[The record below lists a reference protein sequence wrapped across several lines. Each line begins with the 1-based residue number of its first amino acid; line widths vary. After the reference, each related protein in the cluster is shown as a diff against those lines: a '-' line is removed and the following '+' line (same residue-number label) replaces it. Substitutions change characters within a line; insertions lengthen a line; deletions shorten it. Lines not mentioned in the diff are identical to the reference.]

1 MQTPPALEKQDKVG
15 IIAPARSISREELQP
30 AIELFESWGLKVKLG
45 DHIFHSFHQ
54 FAGKD
59 EERARDLQL
68 FLDDPSIKAII
79 CARGGYGTIK
89 LMEHLNFDQFVRHPK
104 WVVGYSDITVLH
116 SYITQTLGIKTLHA
130 TMPLN
135 IKSSKE
141 ELPATELLKK
151 VLFGEAIEYTWTTS
165 TKCDITGKI
174 SGEVTGGNLS
184 VLYSLRGTSFDID
197 TTGKILFIEDLDEYL
212 YHVDRMLMNFK
223 HGNKFTGLKALLV
236 GGMTD
241 MNDNKTPYGFTAYEI
256 IKNITKDYAFP
267 VIFDFP
273 AGHFKNNLPLVM
285 GSELKIQK
293 VGTDKIKVSFIL

>member
-1 MQTPPALEKQDKVG
+1 MKTPPALEKRDKIG
-15 IIAPARSISREELQP
+15 IIAPARNISREELHP
-30 AIELFESWGLKVKLG
+30 AIELFESWGLEVKLG
-45 DHIFHSFHQ
+45 EHIFHSFYQ

-59 EERARDLQL
+59 EERAQDLQL
-68 FLDDPSIKAII
+68 FLDDPSIKAIV

-89 LMEHLNFDQFVRHPK
+89 LMELLDFEQFVRNPK
-104 WVVGYSDITVLH
+104 WIVGYSDITVLH
-116 SYITQTLGIKTLHA
+116 SYITQKLGVKTLHA

-135 IKSSKE
+135 IISPAQN
-141 ELPATELLKK
+141 LPAIELLKK
-151 VLFGEAIEYTWTTS
+151 VLFGEAVEYTWTS
-165 TKCDITGKI
+165 SINCDMPKEITG
-174 SGEVTGGNLS
+174 EVIGGNLS

-212 YHVDRMLMNFK
+212 YHIDRMLMNFK
-223 HGNKFTGLKALLV
+223 HGDKFTGLKALLV

-256 IKNITKDYAFP
+256 IKDITKDYTFP

-273 AGHFKNNLPLVM
+273 AGHFKNNLPVIM

-293 VGTDKIKVSFIL
+293 AEENKMKASFTL